1 MMFAP
6 FEVEQTL
13 RMFSE
18 QNLDVRTITMG
29 INLLDC
35 ADGDPRKAADR
46 VYAKVVRS
54 AEKLREVGDRI
65 EAELG
70 VPIINRRIAVTP
82 IAMVVGAADAGANGG
97 SNANANGGPAG
108 TSTSVPMLFAR
119 TLERAAREVGV
130 DFLGGFSALV
140 HRGITPAEASVIA
153 AIPEAVAET
162 TKVCASLNVAT
173 SRSGINMDAVLLAA
187 GAVKGAA
194 ELTGDQGGLGAG
206 RIVVFANAPEDNPF
220 MAGAF
225 HGPGN
230 PDTVVHVGVSGPGVV
245 QRAIEEYPDA
255 PLDVLAEVIKKM
267 SFKITRLGQ
276 LVVDMAAERLG
287 VERGIVDLSLAPT
300 PAVGDSVARIL
311 ESMGLEMVGAPG
323 STAAL
328 ALLNNAVKKGG
339 LMASSRVGGLSGSFL
354 PVSEDEGMARAAEMG
369 VLTIEKLEAMTAI
382 CSVGLDMI
390 AVPGD
395 TSVET
400 LAGVIA
406 DEMAIGV
413 MNNKTTAARIIPVP
427 GKGVGEWVEFGGLLG
442 RAPIMA
448 VNGASCADFVRR
460 GGTIPP
466 PVTGFRN

>member
-1 MMFAP
+1 VIFSP
-6 FEVEQTL
+6 LEIEQTL
-13 RMFSE
+13 RMFNE

-35 ADGDPRKAADR
+35 ADPDPRKSAGRIYDKITRAAAR
-46 VYAKVVRS
+46 LVTVG
-54 AEKLREVGDRI
+54 AEI

-70 VPIINRRIAVTP
+70 VPIINKRIAITP
-82 IAMVVGAADAGANGG
+82 IALAAAPSLSGNGG
-97 SNANANGGPAG
+97 G
-108 TSTSVPMLFAR
+108 TGKGSAAMIFAE
-119 TLERAAREVGV
+119 TLERAAVETGV

-140 HRGITPAEASVIA
+140 HRGVTPADERVIRA
-153 AIPEAVAET
+153 LPAVLAT
-162 TKVCASLNVAT
+162 TEKVCGSLNVAT
-173 SRSGINMDAVLLAA
+173 SRSGINMDAVVKAA
-187 GAVKGAA
+187 ATIKEAA
-194 ELTGDQGGLGAG
+194 DRTRNRGGFAASRLV
-206 RIVVFANAPEDNPF
+206 IFANAPEDNPF

-225 HGPGN
+225 HGPGS

-245 QRAIEEYPDA
+245 RSAVANHPDA
-255 PLDVLAEVIKKM
+255 SLDEISEIIKKTA
-267 SFKITRLGQ
+267 FQITRIGQ

-311 ESMGLEMVGAPG
+311 EEMGLESIGAPG

-354 PVSEDEGMARAAEMG
+354 PVSEDEGMAEAVERG
-369 VLTIEKLEAMTAI
+369 ILTIEKLEAMTAI
-382 CSVGLDMI
+382 CSVGLDML

-395 TSVET
+395 TSVDT
-400 LAGVIA
+400 LAGIIA

-413 MNNKTTAARIIPVP
+413 MNHKTTAVRIIPVP
-427 GKGVGEWVEFGGLLG
+427 GAVAGEWVEFGGLLG
-442 RAPIMA
+442 RAPVMPVQRA
-448 VNGASCADFVRR
+448 GCTGFVRR
-460 GGTIPP
+460 GGLIPA

>member
-1 MMFAP
+1 MFLTP
-6 FEVEQTL
+6 TEIEETL
-13 RMFSE
+13 RMFSQE
-18 QNLDVRTITMG
+18 NLDVRTITMG

-35 ADGDPRKAADR
+35 IDSDPRRAAGRIYEKITR
-46 VYAKVVRS
+46 VASRLT
-54 AEKLREVGDRI
+54 AVGDQI

-70 VPIINRRIAVTP
+70 VPIINKRIAVTP
-82 IAMVVGAADAGANGG
+82 IAMIVGASMAAGGRGAGPRGAG
-97 SNANANGGPAG
+97 STGSGDGP
-108 TSTSVPMLFAR
+108 LYFAE
-119 TLERAAREVGV
+119 TLERAAQEVGV

-140 HRGITPAEASVIA
+140 HRGITPAEERVIR
-153 AIPEAVAET
+153 AIPAALASTE
-162 TKVCASLNVAT
+162 KVCASLNVAT
-173 SRSGINMDAVLLAA
+173 SRGGINMDAVQLAA
-187 GAVKGAA
+187 GAIKESADRTRDRGGFGASR
-194 ELTGDQGGLGAG
+194 LV
-206 RIVVFANAPEDNPF
+206 IFANAPEDNPF

-245 QRAIEEYPDA
+245 QSAVRQYPDA
-255 PLDVLAEVIKKM
+255 PLDVLAEVIKKT

-276 LVVDMAAERLG
+276 LVLDLAAERLG

-311 ESMGLEMVGAPG
+311 EEMGLEMAGAPG

-354 PVSEDEGMARAAEMG
+354 PVSEDEAMARAAECG

-395 TSVET
+395 TSVDT
-400 LAGVIA
+400 LSGIIA

-413 MNNKTTAARIIPVP
+413 MNHKTTAVRIIPVP
-427 GKGVGEWVEFGGLLG
+427 GKGPGEWVEFGGLLG
-442 RAPIMA
+442 RAPIMR
-448 VNGASCADFVRR
+448 VNSASCTGFVRR
-460 GGTIPP
+460 GGLIPA
-466 PVTGFRN
+466 PVTGYRN

>member
-1 MMFAP
+1 MLFSP
-6 FEVEQTL
+6 FEIEETL

-18 QNLDVRTITMG
+18 ENLDIRTITMG

-35 ADGDPRKAADR
+35 ADSDPRRAAGRIYDKITR
-46 VYAKVVRS
+46 VASR
-54 AEKLREVGDRI
+54 LTEVGTQL
-65 EAELG
+65 EQELG
-70 VPIINRRIAVTP
+70 VPIINKRIAVTP
-82 IAMVVGAADAGANGG
+82 ISLVVGAGLGGASRPAGER
-97 SNANANGGPAG
+97 GPAVAG
-108 TSTSVPMLFAR
+108 GRASEGPMLYAE
-119 TLERAAREVGV
+119 TLERAAQEVGV

-140 HRGITPAEASVIA
+140 HRGMTVADERVIR
-153 AIPEAVAET
+153 AIPAALAGT
-162 TKVCASLNVAT
+162 DKVCASLNVAS
-173 SRSGINMDAVLLAA
+173 SRAGINMNAVQAA
-187 GAVKGAA
+187 AAAVKEAA
-194 ELTGDQGGLGAG
+194 DRTRDRGGFAAS
-206 RIVVFANAPEDNPF
+206 RMVIFANAPEDNPF

-245 QRAIEEYPDA
+245 QSAVSQYPDA
-255 PLDVLAEVIKKM
+255 SLDVLAETIKKTA
-267 SFKITRLGQ
+267 FKITRLGQ
-276 LVVDMAAERLG
+276 LVVDMASERLG

-300 PAVGDSVARIL
+300 PAVGDSVARIF
-311 ESMGLEMVGAPG
+311 EEMGLEMAGAPG

-354 PVSEDEGMARAAEMG
+354 PVSEDEAMARAAEQG

-395 TSVET
+395 TSVDT
-400 LAGVIA
+400 LSGIIA

-413 MNNKTTAARIIPVP
+413 MNHKTTAVRIIPVP
-427 GKGVGEWVEFGGLLG
+427 GKQAGEWVEFGGLLG
-442 RAPIMA
+442 RAPIMP
-448 VNGASCADFVRR
+448 VNRASCTGFVRR
-460 GGTIPP
+460 GGLIPA

>member
-1 MMFAP
+1 MIFSP
-6 FEVEQTL
+6 LEIEQTL
-13 RMFSE
+13 RMFNE
-18 QNLDVRTITMG
+18 QHLDVRTITMG

-35 ADGDPRKAADR
+35 ADGDPRTSATRMYDKI
-46 VYAKVVRS
+46 VRS
-54 AEKLREVGDRI
+54 AARLVAVGNEI

-70 VPIINRRIAVTP
+70 VPIINKRIAITP
-82 IAMVVGAADAGANGG
+82 IAMAAAPGLAGERRATGRGAVGSSVATGA
-97 SNANANGGPAG
+97 
-108 TSTSVPMLFAR
+108 MLFAE
-119 TLERAAREVGV
+119 TLERAAVEVGV

-140 HRGITPAEASVIA
+140 HRGITPADEQIIRALPA
-153 AIPEAVAET
+153 ALAQTE
-162 TKVCASLNVAT
+162 KVCGSLNVAT
-173 SRSGINMDAVLLAA
+173 SRSGINIDAVRMAA
-187 GAVKGAA
+187 GVMKEAA
-194 ELTGDQGGLGAG
+194 DRTGDRGGFAAS
-206 RIVVFANAPEDNPF
+206 RFVVFANAPEDNPF

-230 PDTVVHVGVSGPGVV
+230 ADTVVHVGVSGPGVV
-245 QRAIEEYPDA
+245 RSAVSNHPEA
-255 PLDVLAEVIKKM
+255 RLDEISEIIKKTA
-267 SFKITRLGQ
+267 FQITRLGQ
-276 LVVDMAAERLG
+276 LVVDMAADRLG

-311 ESMGLEMVGAPG
+311 EEMGLSSIGAPG

-354 PVSEDEGMARAAEMG
+354 PVSEDEGMAEAVERGA
-369 VLTIEKLEAMTAI
+369 LTLEKLEAMTAI

-395 TSVET
+395 TSVDT

-413 MNNKTTAARIIPVP
+413 MNHKTTAARIIPVP
-427 GKGVGEWVEFGGLLG
+427 GGVAGDWVEFGGLLG
-442 RAPIMA
+442 RAPIMS
-448 VNGASCADFVRR
+448 VQGASCTGFIRR
-460 GGTIPP
+460 GGVIPA

>member
-6 FEVEQTL
+6 FEIEETL

-35 ADGDPRKAADR
+35 MDSDPDKAAAR
-46 VYAKVVRS
+46 VYEKIVRS
-54 AEKLREVGDRI
+54 AGRIREVGDRI

-82 IAMVVGAADAGANGG
+82 IAMVAEA
-97 SNANANGGPAG
+97 SMGGPG
-108 TSTSVPMLFAR
+108 TIEVPLLLAH

-140 HRGITPAEASVIA
+140 HRGITPAEAAVIK
-153 AIPEAVAET
+153 AIPRALAET
-162 TKVCASLNVAT
+162 EKVCASLNVAT
-173 SRSGINMDAVLLAA
+173 SRSGINMDAVVHAA
-187 GAVKGAA
+187 EAVKGAA
-194 ELTGDQGGLGAG
+194 DLTADRGGLGAG
-206 RIVVFANAPEDNPF
+206 RIVIFANAPEDNPF

-245 QRAIEEYPDA
+245 QRAVDEYPDA

-276 LVVDMAAERLG
+276 LVVDMAADRLG

-311 ESMGLEMVGAPG
+311 ESMGLEMAGAPG

-354 PVSEDEGMARAAEMG
+354 PVSEDEAMARAAEKG

-390 AVPGD
+390 AIPGA

-400 LAGVIA
+400 LSGIIA

-413 MNNKTTAARIIPVP
+413 MNHKTTAVRIIPVP
-427 GKGVGEWVEFGGLLG
+427 GKGPGEWVEFGGLLG
-442 RAPIMA
+442 RAPVMP
-448 VNGASCADFVRR
+448 VNGASCDRFVRR